1 MVPSNEAL
9 IHCFHCHAQAFGIPG
24 AGENR
29 PALRN
34 RINLAFGI
42 TRRTEWR
49 AIIEKSAEVPRT
61 IPAILLDIPAQLSRL
76 PLAAFDK
83 GQVTMQACNFSEPHE
98 HVIKEEPQPNAFA
111 FTVFTHHIHAVVP
124 ITRANERQAMLSKT
138 KTLHDCLHTMIV
150 QTGLLFRPDGKIII
164 RVLIGVYRAALNE
177 VDGFIQYTG
186 VSGVQ
191 DVAGGSQRQPEEIVR
206 TVCTYAPARRRMPPM
221 LDITLL
227 ELMGCAQEEML
238 THEPRLG
245 VDERHHVLQLVAE
258 TEGAP
263 RLVVSAAGPKTA
275 RERLVQEP
283 AIGQDING
291 RVGCF
296 HLHCAKRVIPVLPHL
311 FERAARDGRS
321 PETTHQFAGVIGISS
336 CAEPEDDLAL
346 LPVGQIEG
354 NLDSGTGIQSG
365 PHLAGEAQ
373 PMHRGWIPK
382 CAVAPDELS
391 PVAA

>member
-24 AGENR
+24 SGENR
-29 PALRN
+29 PALRYG
-34 RINLAFGI
+34 INLAFGI

-49 AIIEKSAEVPRT
+49 AIIEVSAEVPLT

-76 PLAAFDK
+76 PPAAFDK
-83 GQVTMQACNFSEPHE
+83 GQVAMQACNLSEPHE
-98 HVIKEEPQPNAFA
+98 HFIKEEPQPNAFA
-111 FTVFTHHIHAVVP
+111 FAVFAHHVHAVVP
-124 ITRANERQAMLSKT
+124 ITRADKRQTVLAKAEAP
-138 KTLHDCLHTMIV
+138 HDSPHTVII
-150 QTGLLFRPDGKIII
+150 QTGRLFRRVGKIVI
-164 RVLIGVYRAALNE
+164 RVLVRVYRAALNE

-191 DVAGGSQRQPEEIVR
+191 DVAGGSQRKPEEIVR

-227 ELMGCAQEEML
+227 ELMGRAQKEML

-283 AIGQDING
+283 AIGQ
-291 RVGCF
+291 
-296 HLHCAKRVIPVLPHL
+296 
-311 FERAARDGRS
+311 
-321 PETTHQFAGVIGISS
+321 
-336 CAEPEDDLAL
+336 
-346 LPVGQIEG
+346 
-354 NLDSGTGIQSG
+354 
-365 PHLAGEAQ
+365 
-373 PMHRGWIPK
+373 
-382 CAVAPDELS
+382 
-391 PVAA
+391 